1 VCPLGRKGNLFHG
14 VCLSNESEDRAA
26 EDSDYPPWVEHIRSQ
41 MERDNISDLLIQVT
55 ENESVVWGLLRP
67 VRDRV
72 LRLAPDAHTKAAL
85 CISRWML
92 K

>member
-1 VCPLGRKGNLFHG
+1 V
-14 VCLSNESEDRAA
+14 A
-26 EDSDYPPWVEHIRSQ
+26 EDSNYPPWVAHIRSQ
-41 MERDNISDLLIQVT
+41 MERDNISDPLIQVT

-67 VRDRV
+67 VHDRV
-72 LRLAPDAHTKAAL
+72 LRLAPDARTKAAF